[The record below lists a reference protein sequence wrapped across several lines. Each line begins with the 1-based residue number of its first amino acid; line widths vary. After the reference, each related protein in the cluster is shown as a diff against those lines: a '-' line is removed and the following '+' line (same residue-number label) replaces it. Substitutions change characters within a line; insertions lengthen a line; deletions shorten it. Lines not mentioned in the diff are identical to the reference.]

1 MESHKLIDAEEENII
16 VLNAE
21 KKIVSLKREV
31 IRIKKEETID
41 RFINEERGNK
51 EENEIAI
58 AEKS

>member
-1 MESHKLIDAEEENII
+1 MESYKLIDTEEENII

-31 IRIKKEETID
+31 IRIEKEETID

-51 EENEIAI
+51 EENEITI
-58 AEKS
+58 DEKS